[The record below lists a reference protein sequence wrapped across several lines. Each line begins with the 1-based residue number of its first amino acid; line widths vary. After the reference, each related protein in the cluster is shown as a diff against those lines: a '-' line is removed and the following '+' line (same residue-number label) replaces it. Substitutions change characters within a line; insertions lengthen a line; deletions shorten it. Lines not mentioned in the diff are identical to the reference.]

1 MKTLLNNNREM
12 ADKNAGASYDIHAST
27 EMSMTK
33 NNQSLCKLYF
43 KNVSERHII
52 KYNLFPI
59 E

>member
-1 MKTLLNNNREM
+1 M

-59 E
+59 EYTHLCI